1 MSGADFEAEIR
12 NSLRALNTQ
21 VTALSSNIDKLQ
33 GRGRVAGQE
42 VSKAFQRTAV
52 VAATAKREVAE
63 AAKATGD
70 WGTSLKSAGQALTK
84 MGGPLG
90 EVLGK
95 LTGGAGLSGG
105 LARAGV
111 AAALF
116 GLALKAGNAVMEA
129 SLDRTQKLI
138 AAQREYGDIKREA
151 VQTERQQ
158 ALGAFNSQGDDLRR
172 LFTRGNVEA
181 IDEANRISKTGID
194 NAGSIR
200 KGVAK
205 AYTLTGFNEKETV
218 IEAATQAAHMG
229 DMGFDEG
236 VSALMQDRGLL
247 QSMMAPGGFQQGME
261 RFILKG
267 RGLPATAANR
277 AKVAD
282 ELTFSNARSHEG
294 YYEQLNTTQGALN
307 EVEKVGQDRFLMGGG
322 AAAAKDALSRAAAPE
337 GGALVD
343 LARQQLREM
352 TELKQLA
359 EAQGKFYGFFADVFK
374 PGGSFETQIIRLNN
388 ARAGAQFGPGG

>member
-1 MSGADFEAEIR
+1 MSADFEAEIR
-12 NSLRALNTQ
+12 NSLRALNSQ
-21 VTALSSNIDKLQ
+21 VTALGSNIDKLQ
-33 GRGRVAGQE
+33 GKGRVAGQE
-42 VSKAFQRTAV
+42 VAKAFQKTAV
-52 VAATAKREVAE
+52 TAAMAKRETAA
-63 AAKATGD
+63 AAKESANFG
-70 WGTSLKSAGQALTK
+70 KSIKASGEALTK

-90 EVLGK
+90 EILGK

-116 GLALKAGNAVMEA
+116 GIALKAGNAVMEA
-129 SLDRTQKLI
+129 TLDRTQKLI

-158 ALGAFNSQGDDLRR
+158 ALGAFGSQGDDLRQ

-181 IDEANRISKTGID
+181 IDTANHLAKAGID
-194 NAGSIR
+194 DAGSIR

-218 IEAATQAAHMG
+218 IEAAAQAAHMG

-247 QSMMAPGGFQQGME
+247 KSMMAPGGFKQGME

-277 AKVAD
+277 AKVSD
-282 ELTFSNARSHEG
+282 ELTFSQSRAREG
-294 YYEQLNTTQGALN
+294 YYAELNSTQGALN

-337 GGALVD
+337 GAALVD

-352 TELKQLA
+352 SELKQLA
-359 EAQGKFYGFFADVFK
+359 AEQGKFYGFFADVFK
-374 PGGSFETQIIRLNN
+374 PGGSFETQMIRLNN
-388 ARAGAQFGPGG
+388 ARAGAQFAPGG